1 MPSSL
6 PDASTTGIPLM
17 PANTIIPAA
26 CRIDMSGL
34 AVMIEVVMM
43 SEARTF
49 ISFMEVIAMRY
60 VTPVTGEQ
68 TASLVTVCER
78 QSEFK
83 ELDAWVSQRDDV

>member
-1 MPSSL
+1 
-6 PDASTTGIPLM
+6 
-17 PANTIIPAA
+17 
-26 CRIDMSGL
+26 MSGL

-83 ELDAWVSQRDDV
+83 ELDACVSQRDDVSAIT